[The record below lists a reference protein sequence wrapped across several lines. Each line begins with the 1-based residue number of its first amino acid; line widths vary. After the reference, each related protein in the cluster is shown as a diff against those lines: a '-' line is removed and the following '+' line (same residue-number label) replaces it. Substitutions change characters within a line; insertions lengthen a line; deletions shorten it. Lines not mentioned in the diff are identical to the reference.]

1 MKKIALWACAI
12 VLIYAFMFVA
22 SPAIPSQST
31 RSTSNKVLLRA
42 APGNTVVQ
50 MFDTL
55 RDGPDVNVTT
65 FPDGWGCTQ
74 LGGLTSFEGMNFYK
88 LDCGTKTGYVNAQWV
103 R

>member
-1 MKKIALWACAI
+1 MKKIALWSAVI

-22 SPAIPSQST
+22 SPAIPSKNK
-31 RSTSNKVLLRA
+31 SNKVLLHA
-42 APGNTVVQ
+42 APGNSVVQ

-65 FPDGWGCTQ
+65 FPDGWGCTK

-88 LDCGTKTGYVNAQWV
+88 LDCGTKTGYVNANWV